1 MVVQVCV
8 SMCVHMDMPV
18 DGSPHQVNMYKTAFM
33 DKYVVWAYEGAGG
46 EFGSMCIYMPSVVG

>member
-1 MVVQVCV
+1 
-8 SMCVHMDMPV
+8 MCVHMDMPV